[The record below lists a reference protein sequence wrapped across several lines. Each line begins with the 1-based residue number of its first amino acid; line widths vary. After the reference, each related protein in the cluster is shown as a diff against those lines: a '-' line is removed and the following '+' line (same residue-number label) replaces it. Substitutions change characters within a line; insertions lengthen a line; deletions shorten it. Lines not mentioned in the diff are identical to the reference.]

1 MGPDSPTH
9 QLCHLGSTSLSLG
22 LPSVNGTWLWFP
34 HYRLWQVWEA
44 VPHLVSWSQACGES
58 LFLEL
63 QPQCQQVAYTEHLT
77 SRALG
82 LVGAPQ
88 GLESHTCP
96 QKASERSSFPGCC
109 PRYTFPPVWLPTPCS
124 GPGLSPVQN
133 GDFVWHLVLG
143 TLLSL
148 FLGTGPAQQVCKG
161 MTHAQ
166 TPRESAIF
174 ASGSCHVPTS
184 LPPLPPQEVSPFPSP
199 QVVSKGKTSQE
210 VFTCPLHLP
219 MMRMTSF
226 LPQ

>member
-1 MGPDSPTH
+1 M
-9 QLCHLGSTSLSLG
+9 
-22 LPSVNGTWLWFP
+22 WFP
-34 HYRLWQVWEA
+34 RPRLWQVWAA
-44 VPHLVSWSQACGES
+44 VPHLEPRSRACGES

-63 QPQCQQVAYTEHLT
+63 QPPCQQVAHSERLT

-82 LVGAPQ
+82 LVGAPR

-109 PRYTFPPVWLPTPCS
+109 PRSTFPPVRLPTPCS

-143 TLLSL
+143 TLLGL

-161 MTHAQ
+161 MTHTQ
-166 TPRESAIF
+166 TPRESAIS

-184 LPPLPPQEVSPFPSP
+184 LPPLPPQKVSPLPSP

-210 VFTCPLHLP
+210 GFTCPFHLP